1 MIRRVELT
9 RRAEKQVRRLPRRV
23 VRKLKTWTYLVE
35 EIGLEEVRK
44 TPGYHDEPLVGRR
57 RGMRSIRLSGAYRAL
72 YRLRARAG
80 GRGEQA
86 WLLSDERGF
95 GALLHRKGQLMRWS
109 SSRAS
114 TAR

>member
-35 EIGLEEVRK
+35 EIGLEEARK

-57 RGMRSIRLSGAYRAL
+57 RGMRSSRLSGAYRAM
-72 YRLRARAG
+72 YRVVRDDGSELVRVEEVSKHG
-80 GRGEQA
+80 Y
-86 WLLSDERGF
+86 
-95 GALLHRKGQLMRWS
+95 
-109 SSRAS
+109 
-114 TAR
+114 